1 VADRIRAFIAK
12 AKDHKDISKH
22 KNKKLISSDSA
33 IPPVDV
39 VTHSGFG
46 NWLEQFTPS
55 AGGELSTDLEPP
67 HPEVSNEVALL
78 EDVTSQQN
86 DGLEVD
92 DELTMPILQDDVPVM
107 LLISGLK
114 KKRFAIT
121 DSVCTVKVKAG
132 SRTRID
138 ELIMTLNAKGRDNTF
153 PKTYH

>member
-1 VADRIRAFIAK
+1 M
-12 AKDHKDISKH
+12 SKH
-22 KNKKLISSDSA
+22 KNKKPVSSDSA
-33 IPPVDV
+33 IPPADV
-39 VTHSGFG
+39 VTHSGFDS
-46 NWLEQFTPS
+46 WLELFTPS
-55 AGGELSTDLEPP
+55 AGGELSTDPEPP
-67 HPEVSNEVALL
+67 HPEVSNVALL

-92 DELTMPILQDDVPVM
+92 DELTMPILQDDVPVT

-121 DSVCTVKVKAG
+121 DSVCMVKVKAG